1 MNQRPILTTVLAK
14 QNLLVSVSLIL
25 VVLFT
30 GIYTIL
36 GIGMNMSALDMTR
49 MSGVLSMPD
58 SGTSMNMEMEGK
70 MSTSMPSK
78 DITSKSELSNNI
90 AQDQSTMKMGDN
102 SRMEMETTWSFNFTI
117 LMFLMCCA
125 SSLDL
130 QGYSFL
136 IVPAVDKLRP

>member
-14 QNLLVSVSLIL
+14 QNLVVSVSLIL

-49 MSGVLSMPD
+49 MSGVLSMPH

-70 MSTSMPSK
+70 MGTSMPSQ

-90 AQDQSTMKMGDN
+90 CLLYTSPSPRDQVV
-102 SRMEMETTWSFNFTI
+102 SRMP
-117 LMFLMCCA
+117 
-125 SSLDL
+125 SS
-130 QGYSFL
+130 
-136 IVPAVDKLRP
+136 A